1 MPLKFTRREFLGT
14 AVAAAAAAGIA
25 ALPSRVFSQ
34 GSPATANPANAGF
47 TVANLEAFAFRVPI
61 ATPRVAVYGSQA
73 FRSAIFVK
81 LTDADGVS
89 GWGESFANWPPFAA
103 EHRARVVDQVL
114 APRVKGKK
122 FQNPAQLNLTLT
134 EGVAIQRIKSDE
146 RGPFDQAIA
155 AVDLAAWDLVARRQ
169 RMPLFELLA
178 KQFEPRAEMSRSVEV
193 YASGLTSTTIDKFL
207 PRARELGINIFKLKI
222 GFDPK
227 DDLKSVLRLRKA
239 TGDGSVLRVDVDQVW
254 TLEEAKVRVKPLE
267 NLGLEWIEEPLRAD
281 RPIKEWLEFASVCSI
296 PIAAG
301 ENIRGVE
308 DFRTALASGVF
319 AVLQPDIIKWGGF
332 TDALLVAKLVGK
344 AGKRF
349 CPHYL
354 GGGIGLI
361 ATAHLLAAI
370 GSQEAIELD
379 VSENPLREMFLE
391 QLPKIKNGRIQLSRE
406 SGLGIEPDLRTLSA
420 FRI

>member
-1 MPLKFTRREFLGT
+1 
-14 AVAAAAAAGIA
+14 
-25 ALPSRVFSQ
+25 
-34 GSPATANPANAGF
+34 
-47 TVANLEAFAFRVPI
+47 
-61 ATPRVAVYGSQA
+61 VYGSQA

-114 APRVKGKK
+114 APRAKGKK
-122 FQNPAQLNLTLT
+122 FESPAQLTQALT

-155 AVDLAAWDLVARRQ
+155 AVDIAAWDLVARRQ
-169 RMPLFELLA
+169 RLPLFELLA
-178 KQFEPRAEMSRSVEV
+178 KQFEPRSKIAPGVEV
-193 YASGLTSTTIDKFL
+193 YASGLTSPTIDKFL
-207 PRARELGINIFKLKI
+207 PRARALGINIFKLKI

-239 TGDGSVLRVDVDQVW
+239 AGEKSIIRVDVDQAW
-254 TLEEAKVRVKPLE
+254 TLEEAKVRVRPLE

-281 RPIKEWLEFASVCSI
+281 RPIKEWLDFAGVCSI

-308 DFRTALASGVF
+308 DFRAALASGVF
-319 AVLQPDIIKWGGF
+319 SILQPDIIKWGGL
-332 TDALLVAKLVGK
+332 TDGLIVAKLVED
-344 AGKRF
+344 ARKRF

-370 GSQEAIELD
+370 GSREAIELD
-379 VSENPLREMFLE
+379 ISENPLREIFLD
-391 QLPKIKNGRIQLSRE
+391 QLPQMKDGRIQLSRE
-406 SGLGIEPDLRTLSA
+406 SGLGIEPDLRKLSA
-420 FRI
+420 FRIGI